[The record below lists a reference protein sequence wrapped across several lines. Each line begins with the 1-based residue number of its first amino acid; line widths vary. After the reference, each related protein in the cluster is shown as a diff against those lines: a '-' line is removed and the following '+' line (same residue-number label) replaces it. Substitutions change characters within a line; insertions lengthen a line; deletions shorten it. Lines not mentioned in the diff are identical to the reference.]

1 MKSTIKIFAIP
12 LMVLFLLNTTIVRG
26 DDTIPEKT
34 EEATAEKISA
44 SMNLSYKI
52 SDGKKSIKAEVSYK
66 EDGTFIPVQNLIINL
81 YLTEVKK
88 YDPATGDGWMGNVVT
103 NELGVGVFTFT
114 KQFYELTKDV
124 RTFTFIVNS
133 GSDPRY
139 EDMQEEII
147 MNEPSI
153 DLSFETVDSI
163 TTVLARLSTIL
174 EGEEVPVP
182 ETELKLLI
190 KRTLGM
196 LPFGEEG
203 LATDESGEVT
213 AEIPA
218 DIPGN
223 ANGTITVVARFDDE
237 ENNGVIEVSKNIPW
251 SIIPKTSVL
260 NQRFLWSSRSNAP
273 VILIVTSITIITTIW
288 GILFYLV
295 YLVFKL
301 RKFGKP
307 LDI

>member
-12 LMVLFLLNTTIVRG
+12 LMVLFFLNMTTAQG

-34 EEATAEKISA
+34 GEASSEKISA

-66 EDGTFIPVQNLIINL
+66 EDGNFIPVENLIINL

-88 YDPATGDGWMGNVVT
+88 YDPTTGDGWMGNVVT

-114 KQFYELTKDV
+114 KEFYALTKGIH
-124 RTFTFIVNS
+124 TFNFIVNS

-139 EDMQEEII
+139 EDLQEEII
-147 MNEPSI
+147 MNEPLI
-153 DLSFETVDSI
+153 ELSFDTQDSI
-163 TTVLARLSTIL
+163 TTALARLSAVQ
-174 EGEEVPVP
+174 EGEEVPLP

-203 LATDESGEVT
+203 LTTDENGEVT
-213 AEIPA
+213 AELPA
-218 DIPGN
+218 DVPGN

-251 SIIPKTSVL
+251 KVIPKSSVL

-273 VILIVTSITIITTIW
+273 VILIVTSIAIITTIW

-295 YLVFKL
+295 FLVFKIKKL
-301 RKFGKP
+301 GKP
-307 LDI
+307 VGM